1 MKGIYIGQTGWLD
14 GLMFGKEYE
23 LFEFNDSQYL
33 IKQNE
38 CGGESVINKKKFEIK
53 EK

>member
-1 MKGIYIGQTGWLD
+1 MKGIYVGDTGWLD
-14 GLMFGKEYE
+14 GLMLGKEYE
-23 LFEFNDSQYL
+23 LFECNDSQYL

-38 CGGESVINKKKFEIK
+38 CGGTSQTKK